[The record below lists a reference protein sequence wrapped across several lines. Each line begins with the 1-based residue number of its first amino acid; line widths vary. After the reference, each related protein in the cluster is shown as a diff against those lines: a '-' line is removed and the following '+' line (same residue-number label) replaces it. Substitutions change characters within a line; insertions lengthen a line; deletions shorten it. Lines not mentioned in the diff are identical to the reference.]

1 MFITFEGIDGSGK
14 STQIELLKQH
24 YNKQGKEVILIREPG
39 GTELSEN
46 IRELLLNKN
55 YQITPESEL
64 LLFNAARND
73 LFTKVIKPALKQD
86 KIILSDRFYDS
97 TVAYQSYGRGLE
109 IETVSFVNKLATHST
124 QPDITFYLKI
134 DLETSKSRNES
145 KTKDR
150 IEKAGD
156 KFFEDVK
163 NGFDQLAKN
172 TPRIK
177 TINATGKIQET
188 HKKIL
193 SYLNE
198 I

>member
-14 STQIELLKQH
+14 STQIELLNQYYK
-24 YNKQGKEVILIREPG
+24 KQGKEVILLREPG
-39 GTELSEN
+39 GTQLSED

-55 YQITPESEL
+55 YQITPETEL

-73 LFTKVIKPALKQD
+73 LFTKIIKPALNQG

-97 TVAYQSYGRGLE
+97 TVAYQAYGRGLN
-109 IETVSFVNKLATHST
+109 IETVNFINQLATEST
-124 QPDITFYLKI
+124 EPDITFYLKI
-134 DLETSKSRNES
+134 DLYTSKNRNKN

-156 KFFEDVK
+156 IFFENVK
-163 NGFDQLAKN
+163 NGFDELAKN

-177 TINATGKIQET
+177 TIYSNGQIHET
-188 HKKIL
+188 HQKIL
-193 SYLNE
+193 NYLNE
-198 I
+198 K